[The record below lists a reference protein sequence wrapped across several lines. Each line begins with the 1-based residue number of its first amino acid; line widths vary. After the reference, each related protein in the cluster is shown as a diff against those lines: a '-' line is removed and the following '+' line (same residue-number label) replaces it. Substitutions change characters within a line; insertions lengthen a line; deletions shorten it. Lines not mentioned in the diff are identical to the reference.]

1 MILQGAVNLVQT
13 ARVSYHWTFG
23 VPDRENVAV
32 VDRCGFGLIWYLV
45 TGTPWLWIPLYI
57 ILSYFWC

>member
-32 VDRCGFGLIWYLV
+32 VDRCGFGLI
-45 TGTPWLWIPLYI
+45 
-57 ILSYFWC
+57 